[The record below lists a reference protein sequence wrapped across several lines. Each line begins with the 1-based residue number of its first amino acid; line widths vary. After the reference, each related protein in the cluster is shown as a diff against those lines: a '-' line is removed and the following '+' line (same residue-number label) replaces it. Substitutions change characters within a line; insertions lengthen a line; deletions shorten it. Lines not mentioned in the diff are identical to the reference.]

1 MIQQIYLPEY
11 ILNPFFGNVPMV
23 GVEIGVLDGHNT
35 ISLLKK
41 FPLLKLY
48 AIDPWIHQEGKEYEA
63 RLSQEYFD
71 NMYEKVL
78 NRLKEFGDRVVILK
92 MKSDDAVSIVNEL
105 VDFVWIDGDH
115 SEEQVARDIDN
126 WITKI
131 KPRSIFGGHDWEME
145 HIRKLVREKIG
156 EPKLGEPELRDNV
169 TWWFEF
175 ENNKIK
181 Q

>member
-1 MIQQIYLPEY
+1 MIQQIYLPNY
-11 ILNPFFGNVPMV
+11 ILYPFFGDAPMV

-35 ISLLKK
+35 ISLLRK
-41 FPLLKLY
+41 FPNLTLY
-48 AIDPWIHQEGKEYEA
+48 AIDPWIHQDNKGYEA
-63 RLSQEYFD
+63 RLPQKYFD
-71 NMYEKVL
+71 EMYSALLLK
-78 NRLKEFGDRVVILK
+78 LKEFGDRVKVLR

-115 SEEQVARDIDN
+115 SEDQVARDIDN

-156 EPKLGEPELRDNV
+156 EPKLGEPELKDNV

-175 ENNKIK
+175 ENKKI
-181 Q
+181 